1 MGREQKKINGRIDAI
16 LVSENRAVV
25 FPLIGRAKIE
35 IFKKSF
41 DGARVQE
48 PTERFTQ

>member
-1 MGREQKKINGRIDAI
+1 MGREQKKINGRIAI